1 MHSLANL
8 VVWMKLY
15 FLLPENE
22 ENKISKNFI
31 DFLSKITSQ
40 PDTPGT

>member
-8 VVWMKLY
+8 VVWMKFY

-22 ENKISKNFI
+22 ENKNSKNFI
-31 DFLSKITSQ
+31 DVLSKITFE
-40 PDTPGT
+40 PGTLGS

>member
-15 FLLPENE
+15 FLLPEDE
-22 ENKISKNFI
+22 ENKISKNLI
-31 DFLSKITSQ
+31 DFLSKITFE
-40 PDTPGT
+40 PGTPGS